1 MIHHR
6 NYLGL
11 TGTGSV
17 RARLRNLVLIIAIGF
32 VVVVIIDGC
41 GSSLHMRIS
50 NGPVIF
56 SVMGD
61 VPRSEA
67 EKIILQEQISKHN
80 RQSPA
85 QFVFHVG
92 DIKSGSTPCDENNY
106 ALVADYL
113 KQLTVP
119 VFIVPGDN
127 EWNDCK
133 DPIQAWNYWEQYF
146 MAFDQNWDVPFKVSR
161 QDDYPVN
168 NAFVQNEILFI
179 ALNLVGGR
187 IHDQSEWNA
196 MQQNAVD
203 WIGQQLQ
210 RKRLLATVVLAQ
222 ANPDEKHQL
231 FMDQFLRLVENFSRP
246 VLFIHGDGHV
256 WLNDDPWLV
265 PNLIRVQV
273 DKGGIADP
281 LQVTISGNK
290 TKSFKFERF
299 PFREIVQYDTSIF
312 YIN

>member
-11 TGTGSV
+11 TGTGSI

-50 NGPVIF
+50 KGPVIF

-61 VPRSEA
+61 VPRNEE
-67 EKIILQEQISKHN
+67 EKVNLQEQIRQHN
-80 RQSPA
+80 QQSSA

-92 DIKSGSTPCDENNY
+92 DIKSGSTPCDEDNY
-106 ALVADYL
+106 ILVADYL

-127 EWNDCK
+127 EWNDCEY
-133 DPIQAWNYWEQYF
+133 PVQAWNFWEQYF
-146 MAFDQNWDVPFKVSR
+146 MAFDQNWDIPFEVQR
-161 QDDYPVN
+161 QNGYPVN
-168 NAFVQNEILFI
+168 SAFVQQNVLFI

-187 IHDQSEWNA
+187 IHDQVEWDA

-210 RKRLLATVVLAQ
+210 QKKLFAAVIIAQ
-222 ANPDEKHQL
+222 ANPDEKHKL
-231 FMDQFLRLVENFSRP
+231 FMDQFLPLVKAFDRP
-246 VLFIHGDGHV
+246 IVFIHGDGHH
-256 WLNDDPWLV
+256 WLHDDPWLV

-290 TKSFKFERF
+290 AKTFKFERF
-299 PFREIVQYDTSIF
+299 PFKEIV
-312 YIN
+312 